1 MNVYAETNFL
11 LEVAYLQERCD
22 SCNAILDLARHGS
35 VSLIIPAFSIAEAR
49 NTWDSKLSERNVL
62 LRDQLQPLIRQLSR
76 SLQFRSLP
84 ETSRDLMAAIVSSGN
99 DARARLEEVI
109 TVVSQHGTIE
119 HLTGSVL
126 SAATELEPRFSLS
139 PPDSLVLASVI
150 EHLKTV
156 PSGPKCF
163 VSQDKKGFA
172 DPAIYDEL
180 ARYECKVLVNFADAL
195 AYIKSM
201 LRAAG

>member
-1 MNVYAETNFL
+1 MIVYAETNFL

-22 SCNAILDLARHGS
+22 SCNTILDLARRGS
-35 VSLIIPAFSIAEAR
+35 VSLIIPAFSVAEAR

-76 SLQFRSLP
+76 SREFQSLP
-84 ETSRDLMAAIVSSGN
+84 ETSKDLMAAIVSSGN
-99 DARARLEEVI
+99 EARDRLEEVI
-109 TVVSQHGTIE
+109 AIVNQFGTIE
-119 HLTGSVL
+119 DLTGVVL
-126 SAATELEPRFSLS
+126 SAATKLEPRFSLS

-150 EHLKTV
+150 EHLKTAS
-156 PSGPKCF
+156 SGAKCF

-180 ARYECKVLVNFADAL
+180 AQYECKVLVNFADAV
-195 AYIKSM
+195 AYIQSV